1 MERIKPG
8 SKVDRFVVEAVL
20 GRGGMAAVYLVR
32 HALLGTE
39 HALKL
44 LHPHSAHLHQR
55 LLLEGRTQAQ
65 LRHPNVVAVTDVV
78 ELGDAVGLVLE
89 LVRGPNLRRLLD
101 LGRPT
106 LDQADDL
113 ARGILAGTLTAHE
126 AGVVH
131 RDLKPPN
138 ILLELRPDRVVP
150 KIGDFGVAKVL
161 REGLESTGGTRTG
174 ETMGTPG
181 YMAPE
186 QVRDASNTDHR
197 ADVFALGAI
206 LYELATGERAFVGT
220 DAFDVMTKITEGNFR
235 PVDQVRPDLPPRM
248 VHAIH
253 AALVVDRATRTQSVR
268 DVAADWFDVP
278 PKAVADVLARP
289 ATAFWSPDLLAELGT
304 SIVQAL
310 SSGAQ
315 ATLGAS
321 LGIDRST
328 TGPTMAPESF
338 VPTDHWGRAALLGAA
353 GLGSLGVAA
362 LLAALWSPTEA
373 PPTLAPDP
381 LPPIVA
387 GVVLEVPEPAVVPVA
402 AQPLPE
408 ASMPTAQVGDARP
421 VQAAPAERAAKT
433 STPKPP
439 PTPRAETQ
447 PAADVP
453 APEPEPVAVVEPPPT
468 EAAPT
473 AAPSKGPA
481 PGMAAV
487 VQGGDVRVWLRGPKG
502 NFPVR
507 RGEVP
512 AGTYDVVAFFG
523 DEGETVRQLVV
534 EAGSRTTIACSLAA
548 RRCTVEPAR

>member
-8 SKVDRFVVEAVL
+8 SRVDRFVVEAVL

-161 REGLESTGGTRTG
+161 REGLESTGGTHTG

-186 QVRDASNTDHR
+186 QVRDAANTDHR

-206 LYELATGERAFVGT
+206 LYELATGERAFVGS

-253 AALVVDRATRTQSVR
+253 AALVVDRTNRTQSVR
-268 DVAADWFDVP
+268 DVAADWFDLP
-278 PKAVADVLARP
+278 PKGVAEALARP
-289 ATAFWSPDLLAELGT
+289 ATAYWSPDLLAELGT
-304 SIVQAL
+304 STVQAL

-328 TGPTMAPESF
+328 TGPTMAPDLTTTPE
-338 VPTDHWGRAALLGAA
+338 HWGRPALVGAVLLGIV
-353 GLGSLGVAA
+353 GFAA
-362 LLAALWSPTEA
+362 LLAATWN
-373 PPTLAPDP
+373 PPEVPSAQAPDP

-387 GVVLEVPEPAVVPVA
+387 GVVPEVPLPTPVA
-402 AQPLPE
+402 AEVQPTPEPPPPEAAPVEPLPVR
-408 ASMPTAQVGDARP
+408 ST
-421 VQAAPAERAAKT
+421 PAERADP
-433 STPKPP
+433 PKLR
-439 PTPRAETQ
+439 PTPRTEPPRAV
-447 PAADVP
+447 AAPTP
-453 APEPEPVAVVEPPPT
+453 APEPTPVAEPPPA
-468 EAAPT
+468 AAPPV

-534 EAGSRTTIACSLAA
+534 EAGSHTTIACSLAA
-548 RRCTVEPAR
+548 RRCTVDPTR